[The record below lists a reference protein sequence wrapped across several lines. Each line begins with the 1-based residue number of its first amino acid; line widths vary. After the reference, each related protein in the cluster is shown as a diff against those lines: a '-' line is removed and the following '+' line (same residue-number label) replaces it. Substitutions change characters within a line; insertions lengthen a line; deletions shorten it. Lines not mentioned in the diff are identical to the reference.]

1 MYFFVKQKYGFINNF
16 GYNNTVLI
24 MVMGHGY
31 QPDFSENAQAF
42 CTDFIYSDAT
52 IKRFFLNLKQA
63 TDLKV

>member
-1 MYFFVKQKYGFINNF
+1 
-16 GYNNTVLI
+16 
-24 MVMGHGY
+24 MGHGY

-63 TDLKV
+63 TDLKVWSYKY